1 MAEINYE
8 MMSNSEL
15 KIKLTETF
23 NGGGSYVTPSV
34 KVLEI
39 ASEGLLCGSLI
50 YDTADYGYDNA
61 HDLGEI

>member
-1 MAEINYE
+1 MI
-8 MMSNSEL
+8 M

-39 ASEGLLCGSLI
+39 ASEGVLCASTGAIGIADWGEDSESL
-50 YDTADYGYDNA
+50 DF
-61 HDLGEI
+61 

>member
-1 MAEINYE
+1 MI
-8 MMSNSEL
+8 M
-15 KIKLTETF
+15 KIKLTEIF
-23 NGGGSYVTPSV
+23 NGGGSYVIPSV